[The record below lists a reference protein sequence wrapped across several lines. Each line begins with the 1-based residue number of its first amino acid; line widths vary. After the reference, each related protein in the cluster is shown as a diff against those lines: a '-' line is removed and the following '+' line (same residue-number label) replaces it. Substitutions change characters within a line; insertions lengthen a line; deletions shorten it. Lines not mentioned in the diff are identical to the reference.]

1 MPLPPPAYAFWF
13 SETRSGTG
21 PNKVLNGFAPNWEK
35 HNSAPRYIRRGFRQ
49 FHPIGNMTSHS
60 DPVAEPET
68 LSPVAVKATG
78 SPSSEGKPAKSST
91 RFVQSNAG
99 DGTRASDQYLHGV
112 RLFATLALCVG
123 SLFIVALDQTIVS
136 TILTQVGSKFNAFEK
151 IGWLTSGFLL
161 PMACLLPSYGKISI
175 AFGRKNTVMVGI
187 VIFEIGSLVLALA
200 QNMDML
206 IGGRVISGVGGGAV
220 QSMVVVIISESVP
233 ISKRAAAMTLIGVTF
248 SIASVLGPFIGG
260 AFATHVSWRWCFYI
274 NLPIG
279 GLALLLLVFGF
290 NPPKAKGSLKAKLA
304 KIDYLGTFLIT
315 TGLVL
320 LLLGLTFG
328 GNDFPWKLAAV
339 ILCFV
344 LGGLMLVVFTVYN
357 FKYSKNPIIIK
368 EIIIIPQIA
377 AASIS
382 AAFNFGFFIANT
394 TYLAVYFQV
403 IFNASAWHS
412 GIDLLPMIIAVTL
425 SSVANGFF
433 IRFTRNVKLTMM
445 VSAVLG
451 PIGCGLLLLLS
462 KTSPVSERIGLLILA
477 GILCGLQFQS
487 SVLAAQVEAPQHI
500 PGSLILVT
508 IFVNFAKSAGGAVAI
523 NLAQL
528 IFISTGSSYIRDLLA
543 SLAPGSAEQQALAHV
558 DPKLLLLTP
567 QLIHQLPEA
576 AKQLVLDEFMKA
588 LKNVFYFSLACAL
601 VAFVASLFST
611 NKKLP
616 KPEDVYSDDESEEP
630 AAEKAEGES
639 ASQISLPKAEP

>member
-1 MPLPPPAYAFWF
+1 MASRSDSAREQPPLA
-13 SETRSGTG
+13 
-21 PNKVLNGFAPNWEK
+21 VLA
-35 HNSAPRYIRRGFRQ
+35 
-49 FHPIGNMTSHS
+49 
-60 DPVAEPET
+60 VAE
-68 LSPVAVKATG
+68 KG
-78 SPSSEGKPAKSST
+78 SSEPPRDPAMGPVQKSQ

-99 DGTRASDQYLHGV
+99 DGTRASDQYLTGV
-112 RLFATLALCVG
+112 RLVATLALCVG

-206 IGGRVISGVGGGAV
+206 IGGRVIAGVGGGAV

-233 ISKRAAAMTLIGVTF
+233 ISKRAGAMTLIGITF
-248 SIASVLGPFIGG
+248 SVASVLGPFIGG

-279 GLALLLLVFGF
+279 GLAMLLLIFGF
-290 NPPKAKGSLKAKLA
+290 NPPRPEGKIRAKLA

-328 GNDFPWKLAAV
+328 GNDFPWRLAAV

-357 FKYSKNPIIIK
+357 FNYSKNPIVIK
-368 EIIIIPQIA
+368 EIVTIPQIVA
-377 AASIS
+377 ACVCAS
-382 AAFNFGFFIANT
+382 FNFGFFIANT

-412 GIDLLPMIIAVTL
+412 GIDLLPMVIAVTL

-433 IRFTRNVKLTMM
+433 IRFTRQVKLTMLI
-445 VSAVLG
+445 SGFLG

-462 KTSPVSERIGLLILA
+462 KTSPMSYRIGLLILA
-477 GILCGLQFQS
+477 GISSGVMFQS
-487 SVLAAQVEAPQHI
+487 SVLAAQVVAPPLI

-508 IFVNFAKSAGGAVAI
+508 IFVNFAKSAGGAVGI

-528 IFISTGSSYIRDLLA
+528 IFVSTGSTYIKDLLA
-543 SLAPGSAEQQALAHV
+543 SLTPGSPEQQALAHV
-558 DPKLLLLTP
+558 NPKLLLQTP
-567 QLIHQLPEA
+567 QLVHQLPEA
-576 AKQLVLDEFMKA
+576 AKELVLDQFMRA
-588 LKNVFYFSLACAL
+588 LKNVFYFSLALSL

-611 NKKLP
+611 NKTLP
-616 KPEDVYSDDESEEP
+616 KSEDIYSDDESEEP
-630 AAEKAEGES
+630 AVEKAEGES
-639 ASQISLPKAEP
+639 SSQISDSKEQA